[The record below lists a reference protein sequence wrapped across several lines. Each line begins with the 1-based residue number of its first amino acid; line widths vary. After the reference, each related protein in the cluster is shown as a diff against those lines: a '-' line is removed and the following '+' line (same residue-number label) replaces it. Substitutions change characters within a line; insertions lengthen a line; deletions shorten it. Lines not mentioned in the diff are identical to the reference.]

1 MAESFITHDLV
12 QHITSDKQHWGVTY
26 HQLRAVKSEQLLC
39 LHSAPERAFR
49 RRALMQVVGSGLKSQ
64 ACVLTFIASLLPSLD
79 TVNHGPLCL
88 PTSIYLFYRGKVWET
103 QKPCDFAETTQS
115 YGIWRALLL
124 TFWLLGQSSFLHEVS
139 AFCFLAQIQGAM
151 PSMEAN
157 IWCQEYIMCGFTGMT
172 RVETPR

>member
-39 LHSAPERAFR
+39 LHSAPERPFR

-88 PTSIYLFYRGKVWET
+88 PISIYLFYRGKVWET
-103 QKPCDFAETTQS
+103 QKPFCRNHPELWHLESFIADLLTPRPKLFPAWS
-115 YGIWRALLL
+115 ICLLL
-124 TFWLLGQSSFLHEVS
+124 
-139 AFCFLAQIQGAM
+139 
-151 PSMEAN
+151 PSPD
-157 IWCQEYIMCGFTGMT
+157 
-172 RVETPR
+172 PRSNAIYGS